1 MRILEKKKN
10 RIVDAYVDGTTNSEG
25 SINPYRDNKVTAEG
39 YILELAYI
47 SNSNDV
53 KNVEDNIDLYDQMI
67 KFNKKGLCSSVIKNA

>member
-1 MRILEKKKN
+1 MIRETSGELG
-10 RIVDAYVDGTTNSEG
+10 DAYVDGTTNSEG

-53 KNVEDNIDLYDQMI
+53 KNVEDNIDLYVDTITKSIITYLEQE
-67 KFNKKGLCSSVIKNA
+67 KSAN